1 MPAPKHSKAATK
13 AHPAPKREN
22 FKAAKAYAEA
32 CRLVS
37 EARVA
42 FDRPKSKYN
51 KIAILESIAAGLA
64 DGQTLRAMCRVDGM
78 PSYHTVYNWIN
89 DSPDMISHIAQARE
103 AGYDCIADQI
113 IEIIDD
119 SSKDVI
125 VAEDG
130 SERANSEVVARSRLR
145 AEMRLK
151 LLAKWSPKRY
161 GDKLALGGADD
172 LPPIRQDVSI
182 SPEDAYRR
190 LING

>member
-1 MPAPKHSKAATK
+1 
-13 AHPAPKREN
+13 
-22 FKAAKAYAEA
+22 
-32 CRLVS
+32 
-37 EARVA
+37 
-42 FDRPKSKYN
+42 
-51 KIAILESIAAGLA
+51 
-64 DGQTLRAMCRVDGM
+64 VDGM